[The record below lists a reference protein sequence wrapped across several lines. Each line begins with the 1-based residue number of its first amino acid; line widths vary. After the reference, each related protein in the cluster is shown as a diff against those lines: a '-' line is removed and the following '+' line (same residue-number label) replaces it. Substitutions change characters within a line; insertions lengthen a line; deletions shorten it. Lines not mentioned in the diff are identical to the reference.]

1 MKVTKMRRR
10 LVQYREDALLSREVL
25 AHRIGVNV
33 RTVTRWETGERRPQ
47 MTQKA
52 ALAKALGRTV
62 AEINLALSDE
72 HASPIGHVVPSTLS
86 VLASLEHAATEIR
99 TWQPIVVPG
108 LLQVER
114 YATAVESAG
123 PDRPTADEVA
133 RWVGQRMERQHVLDR
148 VRLFA
153 LLDISVLHRT
163 SGAPG
168 VLQEQLAHL
177 HAMTERPNVEI
188 RVMLFDERV
197 YPAGRGSFTLL
208 TSDGPEPFMACSEDL
223 AGVHY
228 HEAPS
233 VVEAYSALWVYM
245 WEASHALAE
254 VDVQRNQG

>member
-1 MKVTKMRRR
+1 MRRR

-25 AHRIGVNV
+25 AQKIGVNV

-52 ALAKALGRTV
+52 ALAKVLSRSV
-62 AEINLALSDE
+62 AEINLALNDD
-72 HASPIGHVVPSTLS
+72 HAGPIGHVMPSTLTM
-86 VLASLEHAATEIR
+86 LASLEQAATELR

-108 LLQVER
+108 LLQIER

-148 VRLFA
+148 LRLFA

-163 SGAPG
+163 TGAPG
-168 VLQEQLAHL
+168 VLQAQLAHL
-177 HAMTERPNVEI
+177 HTMNEQPNVDI
-188 RVMLFDERV
+188 RIMLFDERV
-197 YPAGRGSFTLL
+197 HPAGRGSFTLL

-233 VVEAYSALWVYM
+233 VVEAYTALWAYM